1 MRCKALVLCGG
12 YGTRLGELTSNC
24 PKPLLPVGDAPLVGH
39 TLALLARY
47 GIEQVAINT
56 HFMPELLEEA
66 LEDGTRFGVELH
78 YEYEPKLLGTAGAVA
93 NLEHYFADA
102 DSILVVYGD
111 LLTDQDLGL
120 LLEYH
125 ESNSPL
131 ASLLLHR
138 RKRSNSVVHLE
149 EDGSIS
155 RFLERPSE
163 AERARASAD
172 ELGRSRRS
180 GRSGTSGWVNSGIQ
194 VIAPTLLADIPRD
207 VAVDLPR
214 DVFAP
219 RAAEGHF
226 FGLPLSGYRCAI
238 DSADRYR
245 EATDALQTGRVR
257 SFVRG

>member
-12 YGTRLGELTSNC
+12 YGTRLGALTLKC
-24 PKPLLPVGDAPLVGH
+24 PKPLLPVGGVPLVGH
-39 TLALLARY
+39 MLALLAHH

-120 LLEYH
+120 LLTYH
-125 ESNSPL
+125 ESRSPL

-138 RKRSNSVVHLE
+138 RKRSNSLVHLE

-155 RFLERPSE
+155 RFLERPSA
-163 AERARASAD
+163 AERASASAD
-172 ELGRSRRS
+172 GVGRS
-180 GRSGTSGWVNSGIQ
+180 GRSGRSGWVNSGIQ
-194 VIAPTLLADIPRD
+194 VIAPALLADIPRD

-219 RAAEGHF
+219 RAAEGRF

-245 EATDALQTGRVR
+245 EATDALQSGRVR

>member
-56 HFMPELLEEA
+56 HFMPELLEET

-78 YEYEPKLLGTAGAVA
+78 YEYEPKLLGTAGAIA
-93 NLEHYFADA
+93 NLAHYFADA
-102 DSILVVYGD
+102 DNILVVYGD

-120 LLEYH
+120 LLDYH
-125 ESNSPL
+125 EERSPL

-138 RKRSNSVVHLE
+138 RERSNSEVHLE
-149 EDGSIS
+149 KDGSIS

-163 AERARASAD
+163 TVRAEASISV
-172 ELGRSRRS
+172 EGRC
-180 GRSGTSGWVNSGIQ
+180 GWVNSGIHVLSQ
-194 VIAPTLLADIPRD
+194 TLLAEVPRG

-214 DVFAP
+214 DIFAP
-219 RAAEGHF
+219 RAANGCLL
-226 FGLPLSGYRCAI
+226 GLPLTGYRCAI
-238 DSADRYR
+238 DSPERYR
-245 EATDALQTGRVR
+245 EATNAFETGRVR